1 MMMRMRIVVVFFPPD
16 MFRWQ
21 VPVVL
26 VLFEDILKMMAW
38 ASLDKDSRLPETSQE
53 PLCPEVL
60 AVPPWC
66 LAAETRD
73 ATPRLSLLTRFRPKI
88 GTLNSQ
94 IPLLWAKTQKPS
106 GLIFFFPFFP
116 NFVQFF
122 QLFLQF
128 FTFPYISH
136 IQFVN
141 FVCPRLSAVPSDQTA
156 TRTRIESERQRWN
169 SSKELKVVADI
180 ALCDR
185 KQDCHGDEDMI
196 GYIH

>member
-106 GLIFFFPFFP
+106 GLIFFFLFFLILSNSFNCFC
-116 NFVQFF
+116 NFSHFHIF
-122 QLFLQF
+122 PISNLSTLFAPDCLQF
-128 FTFPYISH
+128 RAIKLRQGHASK
-136 IQFVN
+136 V
-141 FVCPRLSAVPSDQTA
+141 SANVGTH
-156 TRTRIESERQRWN
+156 RRN
-169 SSKELKVVADI
+169 
-180 ALCDR
+180 
-185 KQDCHGDEDMI
+185 
-196 GYIH
+196 